1 MKLESNSLL
10 GDVGGLMEVILSLF
24 KILSSFTIDILYN
37 TSIVNNLFEFDVEKN
52 LNIIR
57 NKYKLKLK
65 DNNIIINK
73 NNNNNNNNNIIIPI
87 INEPKN
93 KNPHNNNINNINNDN
108 EKISS
113 NKISIVS
120 KKLKD
125 NNVLSYKDNLN
136 ILSSSKNVDPVAPK
150 KN

>member
-1 MKLESNSLL
+1 MKE
-10 GDVGGLMEVILSLF
+10 
-24 KILSSFTIDILYN
+24 
-37 TSIVNNLFEFDVEKN
+37 
-52 LNIIR
+52 
-57 NKYKLKLK
+57 
-65 DNNIIINK
+65 NNIIIN
-73 NNNNNNNNNIIIPI
+73 NNKNIIIPI

-93 KNPHNNNINNINNDN
+93 KNPHNNNINNDN

-113 NKISIVS
+113 DKISIVS

-125 NNVLSYKDNLN
+125 NNILSYKDNLN